1 MNLSFFEILNKDF
14 KFRYLFVFIS
24 LFIIGL
30 VELISIGSV
39 PVYVMLLVERDIII
53 PYLPTF
59 IQKTIQEKTF
69 SELILFSSYLLILI
83 FFLKNIILYFINLFH
98 IHFQQNLRS
107 FLSEEIYK
115 KYLLSDYINFLN
127 LNSSNLIR
135 GIVNDTGITALYF
148 KEFATLIS
156 EIITITFLLV
166 LIIVTSE
173 LQIVFL
179 LFSLIENIL

>member
-59 IQKTIQEKTF
+59 IQKTIQENF
-69 SELILFSSYLLILI
+69 SELILFFIISFNIN
-83 FFLKNIILYFINLFH
+83 FFLKI
-98 IHFQQNLRS
+98 
-107 FLSEEIYK
+107 
-115 KYLLSDYINFLN
+115 
-127 LNSSNLIR
+127 
-135 GIVNDTGITALYF
+135 
-148 KEFATLIS
+148 
-156 EIITITFLLV
+156 
-166 LIIVTSE
+166 
-173 LQIVFL
+173 
-179 LFSLIENIL
+179 

>member
-24 LFIIGL
+24 LFIISWL
-30 VELISIGSV
+30 LISIGSV

-83 FFLKNIILYFINLFH
+83 FFKKYNTLFINLLIF
-98 IHFQQNLRS
+98 IKKFKK

-115 KYLLSDYINFLN
+115 KYLLSDYINFKL
-127 LNSSNLIR
+127 
-135 GIVNDTGITALYF
+135 
-148 KEFATLIS
+148 K
-156 EIITITFLLV
+156 FLK
-166 LIIVTSE
+166 
-173 LQIVFL
+173 FD
-179 LFSLIENIL
+179 